1 MAAAH
6 AAILDAFSRG
16 LVTVPSV
23 SREIPWQRL
32 LREFEVY
39 VPESEESA
47 LGGEPFVQSI
57 VSPAPPFVRRFLDLR
72 ERAGAGREE
81 AVRDLYFFLLK
92 KRYDE
97 RLNLLHFAFLIFD
110 DCSRLPQ
117 EVVDRTPFPHEDG
130 APLFGDP
137 SIMACDPPT
146 GS

>member
-6 AAILDAFSRG
+6 AAIVDAFSGG
-16 LVTVPSV
+16 LVTVRSD

-32 LREFEVY
+32 LREFEGY

-47 LGGEPFVQSI
+47 LGGEPFVQSL
-57 VSPAPPFVRRFLDLR
+57 VSPVPPFVRRFLDVR

-92 KRYDE
+92 KRYDD

-117 EVVDRTPFPHEDG
+117 GVIDRTPFPHEDG
-130 APLFGDP
+130 APVFGDS
-137 SIMACDPPT
+137 SITNWDPPT